1 MLVENIIMMN
11 IIGTLYVYAV
21 ICKYENKPL
30 KFPGTKAT
38 RISYQ
43 IGSDV
48 DLIAEQEI
56 WAAVDLNAKN
66 VAFNCSNGDLF
77 KRTHL
82 WTALAEQFDVE
93 FVDFDD
99 ESEVEGMSL
108 VEMMKDKGPI
118 WEQIVREHGLEPT
131 KLGEVVL
138 K

>member
-1 MLVENIIMMN
+1 MVN
-11 IIGTLYVYAV
+11 IIGTLCVYAV

-30 KFPGTKAT
+30 KFPGTKAA

-43 IGSDV
+43 FGSDM
-48 DLIAEQEI
+48 DLIAKQEI

-66 VAFNCSNGDLF
+66 IAFNCSNGDLF
-77 KRTHL
+77 KRMHL

-108 VEMMKDKGPI
+108 VEMMKDK
-118 WEQIVREHGLEPT
+118 
-131 KLGEVVL
+131 
-138 K
+138 